1 VEADLGEQGR
11 CDQGSE
17 GIACGRRGGG
27 QTVGADWEIDREGCQ
42 RHSDLPNKMNA
53 TTAMPVGGQNGVM
66 FLPTSASRRPSF
78 AAA

>member
-27 QTVGADWEIDREGCQ
+27 QTVGAD
-42 RHSDLPNKMNA
+42 
-53 TTAMPVGGQNGVM
+53 
-66 FLPTSASRRPSF
+66 
-78 AAA
+78 